1 MLAKSVFWTRQ
12 GLAHCCG
19 VDKAEGSSPRGISP
33 LMTFQVT
40 KAAVCEQ
47 QSAVPFQKYCCYL
60 SANWWCPMPRQWYQ
74 AERSDDYCRK
84 DQWSR
89 SPQFQGILVDI
100 PSFLT
105 KVSEILTFIAVK
117 QRHKNL
123 VPAPTALPDWLQ
135 QKHTGTQ
142 EDLCSYRVL
151 WKHSASHLHASGN
164 AGHLPLRCGSH
175 FFNIFCIKF
184 HAWNCFH
191 SCTCLNL
198 CFLHKAGGV
207 YHSTY
212 SPKDTPVSL

>member
-1 MLAKSVFWTRQ
+1 
-12 GLAHCCG
+12 
-19 VDKAEGSSPRGISP
+19 
-33 LMTFQVT
+33 
-40 KAAVCEQ
+40 
-47 QSAVPFQKYCCYL
+47 
-60 SANWWCPMPRQWYQ
+60 MPRQSYR
-74 AERSDDYCRK
+74 AECPGDYCRK
-84 DQWSR
+84 DQWSG

-100 PSFLT
+100 PLFLT

-117 QRHKNL
+117 RKHKNL

-135 QKHTGTQ
+135 QKNTGTQ

-164 AGHLPLRCGSH
+164 AGHLPLRCGSR

-184 HAWNCFH
+184 HAWNCFN

-207 YHSTY
+207 YHATY